1 MDGKRR
7 VSYLSAAM
15 GGLLVLAGCS
25 SSGGDATATSTTG
38 SGPTATAMP
47 ALSGSVNVDGSSTV
61 FPITEAVAEEFQKV
75 APNVRVSVA
84 VSGTGGGFKLFCEG
98 STDISNASRP
108 IKDSEKAT
116 CDGKSIS
123 FVELPVAIDG
133 LSVVVNKDNTFVD
146 YLTVAELK
154 RIWEPNSQVNRWN
167 QVRPNWPDEEISL
180 YGPGTDSGTFDYFT
194 EVINGKVDASRSDY
208 SASEDDNVL
217 VQGISGDRFSLG
229 YFGYAYY
236 FENKDNIK
244 VVPIDPGD
252 GKAITPEPATIT
264 SGTYK
269 PLSRYLFIY
278 VSKQALKDKP
288 QLLAFVDFYLKNAA
302 ELVKDVGYVE
312 LSASAYAE
320 TEAKFKAAQM

>member
-1 MDGKRR
+1 
-7 VSYLSAAM
+7 
-15 GGLLVLAGCS
+15 
-25 SSGGDATATSTTG
+25 
-38 SGPTATAMP
+38 MP
-47 ALSGSVNVDGSSTV
+47 SLSGSVNIDGSSTV

-75 APNVRVSVA
+75 ASQVRVSVA

-98 STDISNASRP
+98 SIDIADASRP
-108 IKDSEKAT
+108 IKTSEKDA
-116 CDGKSIS
+116 CAAKSIS
-123 FVELPVAIDG
+123 YVELPVAIDG

-146 YLTVAELK
+146 HITVAELK
-154 RIWEPNSQVNRWN
+154 RIWEPNSRVNRWN

-194 EVINGKVDASRSDY
+194 EVINGVVDASRSDY

-217 VQGISGDRFSLG
+217 VQGIAGDKFSLG

-236 FENKDNIK
+236 FENKDKIK

-252 GKAITPEPATIT
+252 GKAIAPEPATIT
-264 SGTYK
+264 SGAYK
-269 PLSRYLFIY
+269 PLSRYLYIY

-312 LSASAYAE
+312 LSATAYQE